1 VREGINPVDVI
12 AWHKLDGTIQP
23 LRFKIKTDYKENIIN
38 IDQINYIDEMIVEGK
53 KYLNYKCEGILNHK
67 IKKFQLMFDVDTYKW
82 YIY

>member
-1 VREGINPVDVI
+1 
-12 AWHKLDGTIQP
+12 
-23 LRFKIKTDYKENIIN
+23 
-38 IDQINYIDEMIVEGK
+38 MIVEGK